1 MRTRTVLLSL
11 LGVVLAAA
19 ALDGA
24 AAFVTTRTTA
34 AGPLDLS
41 AVSKIRVEGEAGRLF
56 ISAAADGPYEARLEG
71 ERRGWGAVW
80 RSGWFPVSCPEGG
93 MRIDGDTLVVDLGS
107 THFYSWSDCTMT
119 LTARL
124 KPEAAVAIDQR
135 ASQTDLRG
143 DFSAVDVRSDA
154 GDVRFR
160 GHAAELSLSGAALR
174 ARVVFDK
181 VMQNETVALA
191 GNMLDAGLHF
201 LVPTPV
207 SYLVEAT
214 ASFVDSKLPNTPG
227 AKPAIRVR
235 GDMVRVRIE

>member
-1 MRTRTVLLSL
+1 MKTRTVLLSL
-11 LGVVLAAA
+11 LGIVLTAA

-56 ISAAADGPYEARLEG
+56 ISASAEGPHEARLEG
-71 ERRGWGAVW
+71 ERRGFGALW

-93 MRIDGDTLVVDLGS
+93 MHIDGDTLVVDLGG
-107 THFYSWSDCTMT
+107 TRFYRWSDCTMT

-124 KPEAAVAIDQR
+124 RPQAAVAIDQQ
-135 ASQTDLRG
+135 ASQTDLQG
-143 DFSAVDVRSDA
+143 DFSTVDIRSDA
-154 GDVRFR
+154 GDINLR
-160 GHAAELSLSGAALR
+160 GHAAQLSLSGAALR

-181 VMQNETVALA
+181 VMQNETIALT
-191 GNMLDAGLHF
+191 GNMLDAGLRF

-214 ASFVDSKLPNTPG
+214 ASYVDSTLPNTPG
-227 AKPAIRVR
+227 AKPAIHVR

>member
-1 MRTRTVLLSL
+1 MKTRTVLLSL

-24 AAFVTTRTTA
+24 SAFVTTRTTA

-56 ISAAADGPYEARLEG
+56 ISAAADGPHEARLEG
-71 ERRGWGAVW
+71 ERRGFGALW
-80 RSGWFPVSCPEGG
+80 RSGWFPVSCPEGD
-93 MRIDGDTLVVDLGS
+93 MHIDGDTLVVDLGGR
-107 THFYSWSDCTMT
+107 HFYRWSECTMT

-124 KPEAAVAIDQR
+124 KPEAAVAIDQQ
-135 ASQTDLRG
+135 AAQTDLQG
-143 DFSAVDVRSDA
+143 DFSTVDIRSDA
-154 GDVRFR
+154 GDINLR
-160 GHAAELSLSGAALR
+160 GHAAQLSLSGAALR

-181 VMQNETVALA
+181 VRENETVALA
-191 GNMLDAGLHF
+191 GNMLDAGLRF

-214 ASFVDSKLPNTPG
+214 ASYVDSTLPNTPG
-227 AKPAIRVR
+227 AEPAIHVR